1 MTTSEKIVFTR
12 GVPPPEAFPTEDL
25 GACFDAAVRENPDV
39 VLQYGQQPG
48 YAPLREE
55 LAGEYGVS
63 PGEILI
69 GNGSL
74 QLQDL
79 VSSYLVGPGAT
90 VYTEQP
96 SYDRAIKTFRRRG
109 ARTIGIPLEEDG
121 ISIERLEAALGRE
134 VPAFLYLVPDFQN
147 PAGATLSLQK
157 RQRVVELADRCG
169 FWVIEDIPYRKL
181 RYEGEDLPLL
191 REIDPSH
198 VITMSSF
205 SKLLSPG
212 MRVGFMISPEDLIRD
227 VTALGEDTYLS
238 PVLPTQA
245 AVAEY
250 LRRGL
255 LGPNVER
262 LKDLY
267 TPRWKAMASAVRREL
282 PGAQAFIPSGGFF
295 VSVMLP
301 EEANTENLMGR
312 AKDTGLVL
320 TPGAAF
326 FADSMEGGAADGDR
340 FVRLPFCAVTPDQIE
355 EGVGRLRSLL

>member
-1 MTTSEKIVFTR
+1 VADKIVFTR

-25 GACFDAAVRENPDV
+25 RVCFDAAVGENPDV

-63 PGEILI
+63 PQEILI

-79 VSSYLVGPGAT
+79 VSSYLVRPGAV

-109 ARTIGIPLEEDG
+109 ARTVGIPLEEDG
-121 ISIERLEAALGRE
+121 ICVERLEAALGRE

-147 PAGATLSLQK
+147 PAGATLSLDR
-157 RQRVVELADRCG
+157 RQRVVELADRYG

-181 RYEGEDLPLL
+181 RYEGEDIPLL
-191 REIDPSH
+191 REIDPTR

-212 MRVGFMISPEDLIRD
+212 IRVGFMISPEDFTKG
-227 VTALGEDTYLS
+227 VTALGEETYLS

-255 LGPNVER
+255 LGPNIER
-262 LKDLY
+262 LRDLY
-267 TPRWKAMASAVRREL
+267 TPRWKAMAGAVRREL

-301 EEANTENLMGR
+301 EDANTEDLVGR
-312 AKDTGLVL
+312 AVDIGLVL

-326 FADSMEGGAADGDR
+326 FADPDEGGEAGGER

-355 EGVGRLRSLL
+355 EGVRRLASLL

>member
-1 MTTSEKIVFTR
+1 VNVADKIVFTR
-12 GVPPPEAFPTEDL
+12 GVPPPEAFPTEEL

-55 LAGEYGVS
+55 LAGEYGDL
-63 PGEILI
+63 PQEILI

-79 VSSYLVGPGAT
+79 VSSYLVEPGAA

-121 ISIERLEAALGRE
+121 ISIERLEAALRRE
-134 VPAFLYLVPDFQN
+134 VPALLYLVPDFQN
-147 PAGATLSLQK
+147 PAGATLSLEK
-157 RQRVVELADRCG
+157 RRRVVELADRYG

-181 RYEGEDLPLL
+181 RYEGDDVPLL

-212 MRVGFMISPEDLIRD
+212 MRVGFMISPEDLTRE

-267 TPRWKAMASAVRREL
+267 TPRWKAMSGAVRREL

-301 EEANTENLMGR
+301 EEANTENLVGR
-312 AKDTGLVL
+312 AKDIGLVL

-326 FADSMEGGAADGDR
+326 FADPERGDKADGDR
-340 FVRLPFCAVTPDQIE
+340 FVRLPFCAVTPEQIE
-355 EGVGRLRSLL
+355 EGVRRLASLL

>member
-1 MTTSEKIVFTR
+1 MTR
-12 GVPPPEAFPTEDL
+12 GPPRSPLFPYTTCCQSKES
-25 GACFDAAVRENPDV
+25 
-39 VLQYGQQPG
+39 
-48 YAPLREE
+48 
-55 LAGEYGVS
+55 GVS
-63 PGEILI
+63 ESEIL
-69 GNGSL
+69 GDNGSL

-79 VSSYLVGPGAT
+79 VAAHLGRPGMA

-96 SYDRAIKTFRRRG
+96 SYDRAITTFRRRG
-109 ARTIGIPLEEDG
+109 ARAVGIPLEEDG
-121 ISIERLEAALGRE
+121 ISVERLEAALGRE

-147 PAGATLSLQK
+147 PAGATLSLEK
-157 RQRVVELADRCG
+157 RQRVVELADRYG

-181 RYEGEDLPLL
+181 RYEGDDVPLL

-212 MRVGFMISPEDLIRD
+212 MRVGFMISPEELVTG

-250 LRRGL
+250 LRCGL
-255 LGPNVER
+255 LRPNVER

-267 TPRWKAMASAVRREL
+267 TPRWKAMSGAVRREL

-301 EEANTENLMGR
+301 EDANTEKLVSR
-312 AKDTGLVL
+312 AENIGLVL
-320 TPGAAF
+320 TPGAR
-326 FADSMEGGAADGDR
+326 S
-340 FVRLPFCAVTPDQIE
+340 E
-355 EGVGRLRSLL
+355 EHTSE